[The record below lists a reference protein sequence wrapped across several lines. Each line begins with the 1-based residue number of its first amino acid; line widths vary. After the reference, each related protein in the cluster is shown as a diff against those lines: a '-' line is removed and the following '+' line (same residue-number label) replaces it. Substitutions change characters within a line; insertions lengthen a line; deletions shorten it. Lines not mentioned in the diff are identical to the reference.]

1 MMMWELR
8 LDDRFFVYEPDDKT
22 NHSFVIKLIVSKE
35 GAVDICNEINLLLDE
50 IEERGT
56 SKEVWMGLIKK
67 EVYSTFL
74 SKMLPNGYDSFLNL
88 YTYINRKSK
97 IKKIRK
103 NIK

>member
-8 LDDRFFVYEPDDKT
+8 LDDRFFVSEPDGKT
-22 NHSFVIKLIVSKE
+22 NHNFVIKLISSE
-35 GAVDICNEINLLLDE
+35 EAATDICAEINLILDE
-50 IEERGT
+50 IEEKGT
-56 SKEVWMGLIKK
+56 SKEVWMDLKRK

-88 YTYINRKSK
+88 STYVSRKSK

-103 NIK
+103 NI